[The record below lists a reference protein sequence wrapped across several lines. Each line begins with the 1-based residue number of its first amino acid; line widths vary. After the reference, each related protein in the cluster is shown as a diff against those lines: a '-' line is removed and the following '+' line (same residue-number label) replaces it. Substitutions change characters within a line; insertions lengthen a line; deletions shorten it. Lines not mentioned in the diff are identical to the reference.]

1 MTSGS
6 GEITLWAIAPALPTG
21 LQFGTEN
28 GTIWGTPTQLLA
40 RTTYMIWGNN
50 TGGSVNVTFNLT
62 VVDQIPDAI
71 DLTDVD
77 LRATNNTA
85 LAPVE
90 FNITG
95 SGAITAWAISPSL
108 PAGLEFGT
116 SNGTIWGTPTALLP
130 RTEFTV
136 WGNNTGGSVNR
147 SFNLTVVDEVP
158 ESVNL
163 TSEDI
168 VVTNNTQMSPLET
181 ELEGSG
187 EITAWSIHPSLPTGL
202 EFNTSNGTV
211 WGTPTELL
219 NRTTFTIWANNSGG
233 SVNASFNLTV
243 IDQVPTSIDL
253 PSIEVSGTNNT
264 ALGPLEVNL
273 TGNGT
278 ITTWSIA
285 PSLPTGLELGSANG
299 TIWGTPTQLLN
310 RTEFTLSG
318 NNSGGSVSVRFNL
331 TIVDEVPDS
340 ISVPTTELTA
350 TNNTA
355 MVPVEVNVTGSGSIT
370 AWAIDPVP
378 PVDSISGPAMGPSG
392 ARRPCSSI
400 GPCSPSGGTTPAAR
414 STPHVQPHRAR

>member
-1 MTSGS
+1 M
-6 GEITLWAIAPALPTG
+6 
-21 LQFGTEN
+21 
-28 GTIWGTPTQLLA
+28 
-40 RTTYMIWGNN
+40 
-50 TGGSVNVTFNLT
+50 
-62 VVDQIPDAI
+62 
-71 DLTDVD
+71 
-77 LRATNNTA
+77 
-85 LAPVE
+85 
-90 FNITG
+90 
-95 SGAITAWAISPSL
+95 
-108 PAGLEFGT
+108 EFGT

-211 WGTPTELL
+211 WGD
-219 NRTTFTIWANNSGG
+219 ANGIAQPNHVHHLGEQQRWLGECLIQSDRDRSGADLDRPPLHRGVRDQQHRAG
-233 SVNASFNLTV
+233 SVGGQPHRERDHHDMVHRTEPAH
-243 IDQVPTSIDL
+243 
-253 PSIEVSGTNNT
+253 
-264 ALGPLEVNL
+264 
-273 TGNGT
+273 
-278 ITTWSIA
+278 
-285 PSLPTGLELGSANG
+285 GLESLVRPMGHL
-299 TIWGTPTQLLN
+299 GTPTQLLN

-370 AWAIDPVP
+370 AWAIDPVLP
-378 PVDSISGPAMGPSG
+378 SGLQFGPSNG
-392 ARRPCSSI
+392 TIWGTPTMLLDRTMFTI
-400 GPCSPSGGTTPAAR
+400 WGNNSGGSVHLMFNLTVLDEVPDAFDYVPSTAAGDEWR
-414 STPHVQPHRAR
+414 SSWA